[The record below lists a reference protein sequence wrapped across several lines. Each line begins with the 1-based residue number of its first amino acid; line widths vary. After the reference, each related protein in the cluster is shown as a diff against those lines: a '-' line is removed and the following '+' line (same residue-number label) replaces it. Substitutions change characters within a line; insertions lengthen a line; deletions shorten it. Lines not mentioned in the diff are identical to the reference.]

1 MKTQKLI
8 LISFFT
14 FFTFQLSAQI
24 SVGFKAGY
32 TRAWEKYDVDVP
44 EDARIHV
51 TGFNISGMVYLKI
64 NDHLSLGIEP
74 GYVERGA
81 ACVPGWNAIDP
92 GFRGDTELFLKYAE
106 LPIMAQGQLPLL
118 KGRLE
123 VFGKV
128 GYGMAY
134 LTTAFEKITDLD
146 GIVAPTRSKLDL
158 SSDDRLNRLDHGI
171 HGTIGLSKT
180 LGKGRV
186 FIETAFYSSVRN
198 ADRNNFSRN
207 RNLNFNLGYLLSL

>member
-8 LISFFT
+8 LISLFSFL
-14 FFTFQLSAQI
+14 TFQLSAQI
-24 SVGFKAGY
+24 SMGLKGGY

-51 TGFNISGMVYLKI
+51 KGFNIAGMVYLKV

-81 ACVPGWNAIDP
+81 ACIPGWNVIDP

-118 KGRLE
+118 NGKLE
-123 VFGKV
+123 IFGKV

-158 SSDDRLNRLDHGI
+158 SNDDRLNRFDHGM

-180 LGKGRV
+180 FGKGRV
-186 FIETAFYSSVRN
+186 FIETAFYSSVRD

-207 RNLNFNLGYLLSL
+207 RNLNFNLGYLLDL